1 MLLKR
6 VYAKVNLDNIK
17 KNIDAIRAHLP
28 EDTDITG
35 IVKADAYGHGATKV
49 TEFLCE
55 LGVNRFGV
63 ATMQEALDLRNDG
76 VTAPILILGET
87 FREEFKV
94 AVQHNIDCT
103 VSDYETAKFFAETAK
118 KMGKTAT
125 VHIKVDTGMGRI
137 GFQPNEQSY
146 EDIKKIFALDGL
158 SVAGIFTHFACADN
172 PDKTSAEKQR
182 EKYLEITDRL
192 IADGYI
198 FRRHMYNSAAV
209 MELEGFVGDSVRCG
223 IMMYGLYPSEEMSR
237 DFVLYPAM
245 ELKSSISFIK
255 DVNAGFTVSYG
266 STFVADKDMKVATVP
281 VGYADGYP
289 RYLSNKGEVIV
300 NGIRCKI
307 IGKICMDQFM
317 IDASNVPDIKVG
329 DEVTLMGVDGNQV
342 ITVEDLSDSE
352 YRFNY
357 EFCCLLNKRVPRV
370 YIKNGELIK

>member
-17 KNIDAIRAHLP
+17 KNIDAIREHLP
-28 EDTDITG
+28 ENTDITG

-55 LGVNRFGV
+55 LGINRFGV

-94 AVQHNIDCT
+94 AVDNNIDCT

-118 KMGKTAT
+118 QMGKNAT
-125 VHIKVDTGMGRI
+125 VHIKIDTGMGRI
-137 GFQPNEQSY
+137 GFQPSEQSY

-172 PDKTSAEKQR
+172 PDKTSAENQR
-182 EKYLEITDRL
+182 IKYIELTDKL
-192 IADGYI
+192 IADGYN

-209 MELEGFVGDSVRCG
+209 MELDGFVGDSVRCG

-237 DFVLYPAM
+237 EFVLYPAM
-245 ELKSSISFIK
+245 ELKSSISFVK
-255 DVNAGFTVSYG
+255 DVSKGFTVSYG
-266 STFVADKDMKVATVP
+266 STFVADKHMKVATVP

-300 NGIRCKI
+300 NGVRCKI

-329 DEVTLMGVDGNQV
+329 DEVTLMGVDGNEV
-342 ITVEDLSDSE
+342 IKVEDLSDSE

-370 YIKNGELIK
+370 YIKNGELVK

>member
-17 KNIDAIRAHLP
+17 KNIDAIRERLP
-28 EDTDITG
+28 ENTDITG
-35 IVKADAYGHGATKV
+35 IVKADAYGHGATKI

-55 LGVNRFGV
+55 LGINRFGV

-87 FREEFKV
+87 FREEFYV
-94 AVQHNIDCT
+94 AVNNNIDCT

-118 KMGKTAT
+118 GMGKTAT
-125 VHIKVDTGMGRI
+125 VHIKIDTGMGRI
-137 GFQPNEQSY
+137 GFQPNDQSY
-146 EDIKKIFALDGL
+146 EDIKKIFALDRIT
-158 SVAGIFTHFACADN
+158 VAGIFTHFACADSH
-172 PDKTSAEKQR
+172 DKNSAENQR
-182 EKYLEITDRL
+182 KKYLELTDKL
-192 IADGYI
+192 IADGYT

-237 DFVLYPAM
+237 EFVLYPAM
-245 ELKSSISFIK
+245 ELKSSISFVK
-255 DVNAGFTVSYG
+255 DVSKGFTVSYG

-300 NGIRCKI
+300 NGIRCRI

-317 IDASNVPDIKVG
+317 IDATNVPDIKVG
-329 DEVTLMGVDGNQV
+329 DEVTLMGVDGSEV

>member
-17 KNIDAIRAHLP
+17 KNIDAIREHLP
-28 EDTDITG
+28 ENTDITG

-55 LGVNRFGV
+55 LGISRFGV

-76 VTAPILILGET
+76 VNAPILILGET

-103 VSDYETAKFFAETAK
+103 VSDYETAKYFADTAK
-118 KMGKTAT
+118 QMGKNAT
-125 VHIKVDTGMGRI
+125 VHIKIDTGMGRI

-146 EDIKKIFALDGL
+146 EDIKNIFALDGL

-172 PDKTSAEKQR
+172 PDKTSAKKQR
-182 EKYLEITDRL
+182 QKYLELTDRL

-209 MELEGFVGDSVRCG
+209 MELDGFVGDSVRCG

-245 ELKSSISFIK
+245 ELKSSISFVK
-255 DVNAGFTVSYG
+255 DVSAGFTVSYG

-329 DEVTLMGVDGNQV
+329 DEVTLMGVDGDEV

>member
-17 KNIDAIRAHLP
+17 KNIDAIREHLP
-28 EDTDITG
+28 ENTDITG

-55 LGVNRFGV
+55 LGINRFGV

-94 AVQHNIDCT
+94 AVDNNIDCT

-118 KMGKTAT
+118 QMGKEAT
-125 VHIKVDTGMGRI
+125 VHIKIDTGMGRI
-137 GFQPNEQSY
+137 GFQPDEQSY

-172 PDKTSAEKQR
+172 PDKTSAENQR
-182 EKYLEITDRL
+182 EKYLQLTDKL
-192 IADGYI
+192 IADGYN

-209 MELEGFVGDSVRCG
+209 MELDGFVGDSVRCG

-245 ELKSSISFIK
+245 ELKSSISFVK
-255 DVNAGFTVSYG
+255 DVSKGFTVSYG

-329 DEVTLMGVDGNQV
+329 DEVTLMGVDGNEI

-370 YIKNGELIK
+370 YIKNGELVK

>member
-17 KNIDAIRAHLP
+17 KNIDAIREHLP
-28 EDTDITG
+28 ENTDITG

-55 LGVNRFGV
+55 LGINRFGV

-118 KMGKTAT
+118 QMGKNAT
-125 VHIKVDTGMGRI
+125 VHIKIDTGMGRI
-137 GFQPNEQSY
+137 GFQPSEQSY
-146 EDIKKIFALDGL
+146 EDIKKILALDGL

-172 PDKTSAEKQR
+172 PDKTSAENQR
-182 EKYLEITDRL
+182 IKYLELTDKL
-192 IADGYI
+192 IADGYN

-209 MELEGFVGDSVRCG
+209 MELDGFVGDSVRCG

-237 DFVLYPAM
+237 EFVLYPAM
-245 ELKSSISFIK
+245 ELKSSISFVK
-255 DVNAGFTVSYG
+255 DVSKGFTVSYG

-300 NGIRCKI
+300 NGVRCKI

-329 DEVTLMGVDGNQV
+329 DEVTLMGVDGNEV

-370 YIKNGELIK
+370 YIKNGELVK

>member
-17 KNIDAIRAHLP
+17 KNIDAIKERLP
-28 EDTDITG
+28 EGADITG

-55 LGVNRFGV
+55 LGINRFGV

-87 FREEFKV
+87 FREEFHV
-94 AVQHNIDCT
+94 AVNNNIDCT
-103 VSDYETAKFFAETAK
+103 VSDYETAKYFSDTAQSL
-118 KMGKTAT
+118 GKTAT
-125 VHIKVDTGMGRI
+125 VHIKIDTGMGRI
-137 GFQPNEQSY
+137 GFQVNDESF
-146 EDIKKIFALDGL
+146 EDIKKIFALNGI
-158 SVAGIFTHFACADN
+158 SVEGIFTHFACADHS
-172 PDKTSAEKQR
+172 DKAFSESQR
-182 EKYLEITDRL
+182 AKFVEFTDKL
-192 IADGYI
+192 ISDGYK

-209 MELEGFVGDSVRCG
+209 MELDGFVGDSVRCG

-245 ELKSSISFIK
+245 ELKSSISFVK
-255 DVNAGFTVSYG
+255 DVNKGFTVSYG
-266 STFVADKDMKVATVP
+266 STFVADKDMTVATVP

-300 NGIRCKI
+300 NGVRCKI

-329 DEVTLMGVDGNQV
+329 SEVTLMGIDGNEV
-342 ITVEDLSDSE
+342 ITVEDLSDAE

>member
-17 KNIDAIRAHLP
+17 KNIDAIREHLP
-28 EDTDITG
+28 ENTNITG

-55 LGVNRFGV
+55 LGINRFGV

-103 VSDYETAKFFAETAK
+103 VSDYDTAKFFAEIAK
-118 KMGKTAT
+118 QMGKTAT

-158 SVAGIFTHFACADN
+158 SVAGIFTHFACADS
-172 PDKTSAEKQR
+172 PDKNSAENQR
-182 EKYLEITDRL
+182 KKYLELTDKL
-192 IADGYI
+192 IADGYT

-223 IMMYGLYPSEEMSR
+223 IMMYGLYPSEEMNR

-245 ELKSSISFIK
+245 ELKSSISFVK
-255 DVNAGFTVSYG
+255 DVSKGFTVSYG
-266 STFVADKDMKVATVP
+266 STFVADRDMKVATVP

-300 NGIRCKI
+300 NGTRCRI

-317 IDASNVPDIKVG
+317 IDATNVPDIKVG
-329 DEVTLMGVDGNQV
+329 DEVTLMGVDGDEV

>member
-1 MLLKR
+1 MLSKR

-17 KNIDAIRAHLP
+17 KNIDAIRNRLP
-28 EDTDITG
+28 ENTDITG

-55 LGVNRFGV
+55 LGLKRFGV

-76 VTAPILILGET
+76 VDAPILILGET
-87 FREEFKV
+87 FREEFSV
-94 AVQHNIDCT
+94 AVNNNIDCT
-103 VSDYETAKFFAETAK
+103 VSDYETAKFFAETALEMEK
-118 KMGKTAT
+118 VAN
-125 VHIKVDTGMGRI
+125 VHIKIDTGMGRI
-137 GFQPNEQSY
+137 GFQPDEQSY

-158 SVAGIFTHFACADN
+158 VVAGIFTHFACADN
-172 PDKTSAEKQR
+172 PDKTSAENQR
-182 EKYLEITDRL
+182 KKYLELTNRL
-192 IADGYI
+192 IADGYK

-209 MELEGFVGDSVRCG
+209 MELDGFVGDSVRCG

-245 ELKSSISFIK
+245 ELKSSISFVK
-255 DVNAGFTVSYG
+255 NVSKGFTVSYG
-266 STFVADKDMKVATVP
+266 SNFVADRDMKVATVP

-317 IDASNVPDIKVG
+317 IDATEIEDIKVG
-329 DEVTLMGVDGNQV
+329 DEVTLMGVSGDQV
-342 ITVEDLSDSE
+342 ITVEDLSDPE

-357 EFCCLLNKRVPRV
+357 EFCCLLNKRVPRI
-370 YIKNGELIK
+370 YIKNGELVE